1 MRDQDSTV
9 LNHALDSSS
18 RNGENREKHVSDPQQ
33 PDSEVS
39 SSVELSPEGDL
50 LSDLLYWHARN
61 VIRDLFDCVRKKHPW
76 DPLEAHMLAFSL
88 VDNVLTSQF
97 LRPSNFMEHY
107 EQSLFQRAFCFETNV
122 SDLVE
127 HTLKVTLLATKLGS
141 LLKYSHFELVRLAL
155 ESLFHNMG
163 MAFISGKILNKRGEL
178 THDDKI
184 SIHMHPKI
192 GADFVKELGENYNFI
207 ADVIY
212 QVHERENGEGY
223 PEGLSGDSIHMD
235 AKIIGICD
243 VYVALCQ
250 ARINREALTPYEALQ
265 KILDDMED
273 QFAPNIANALL
284 EALSMYPV
292 GSLIQFESGEI
303 GQVVAANPQTPMRPV
318 VERLSDTT
326 GHVYPPQLVDLAED
340 SSVNIKAI
348 LSKSMLKDM
357 MSSIEREGM
366 PSNDGEA
373 A

>member
-1 MRDQDSTV
+1 M
-9 LNHALDSSS
+9 
-18 RNGENREKHVSDPQQ
+18 
-33 PDSEVS
+33 
-39 SSVELSPEGDL
+39 
-50 LSDLLYWHARN
+50 
-61 VIRDLFDCVRKKHPW
+61 
-76 DPLEAHMLAFSL
+76 
-88 VDNVLTSQF
+88 
-97 LRPSNFMEHY
+97 
-107 EQSLFQRAFCFETNV
+107 
-122 SDLVE
+122 
-127 HTLKVTLLATKLGS
+127 
-141 LLKYSHFELVRLAL
+141 
-155 ESLFHNMG
+155 
-163 MAFISGKILNKRGEL
+163 
-178 THDDKI
+178 
-184 SIHMHPKI
+184 
-192 GADFVKELGENYNFI
+192 
-207 ADVIY
+207 
-212 QVHERENGEGY
+212 HERENGEGY

-250 ARINREALTPYEALQ
+250 ARIHREALTPYEALQ

>member
-1 MRDQDSTV
+1 
-9 LNHALDSSS
+9 
-18 RNGENREKHVSDPQQ
+18 
-33 PDSEVS
+33 
-39 SSVELSPEGDL
+39 
-50 LSDLLYWHARN
+50 
-61 VIRDLFDCVRKKHPW
+61 
-76 DPLEAHMLAFSL
+76 
-88 VDNVLTSQF
+88 
-97 LRPSNFMEHY
+97 
-107 EQSLFQRAFCFETNV
+107 
-122 SDLVE
+122 
-127 HTLKVTLLATKLGS
+127 
-141 LLKYSHFELVRLAL
+141 
-155 ESLFHNMG
+155 
-163 MAFISGKILNKRGEL
+163 MAFISGKILKKRGEL

-184 SIHMHPKI
+184 SIHIHPTI
-192 GADFVKELGENYNFI
+192 GADFVKKLGEDYDII
-207 ADVIY
+207 ANVIN